1 MRKLKP
7 NEKLIKE
14 YDRYILVEVKCPNGS
29 SYKTTIDKWEQK
41 DFGKNIIATTED
53 KLEKQLDQLVYRR

>member
-7 NEKLIKE
+7 NEKIIKE

-29 SYKTTIDKWEQK
+29 SYKTTIDKWTSK
-41 DFGKNIIATTED
+41 DKAKVDRTGNKFNY
-53 KLEKQLDQLVYRR
+53 KLIRR